1 MSSRRERGR
10 ERDRD
15 GEEEEDSLSRYPK
28 YMSITGEPLKL
39 DLEKNLLGKC
49 RHIDEF
55 ESLNQLGEGTYGVV
69 RRARDR
75 KIVNRTDKHA
85 IVALKQ
91 VRIFDEDRNNG
102 IPITAL
108 REIFLL
114 RDLKHRNVVRVLDV
128 AVGDELHDVY
138 MVMEYAEQDL
148 ANLLDYA
155 RVNYSQS
162 EVKCLAKQLF
172 EGLEYLHDR
181 NIIHRDIK
189 ASNLLLTAK
198 GILKIA
204 DFGLAREYSER
215 PLTPSVVTVWYRSPE
230 LLLGANRYT
239 PAVDMWAAGM
249 VIGEI
254 IKQAPLCP
262 GQNEIDQLNKIAQ
275 LLGVPNDRIWPK
287 IHTMPSYH
295 QLKYRIQNPQRQ
307 NQLEILFLG
316 ATSSATVN
324 LINSCLT
331 YDPEKRITARQCL
344 GHEYFGEPP
353 APKETSMMPTF
364 PESRNGGPD
373 DTIALHGKRVGGYDG
388 AGGSGNGGYVFDFDG
403 QFGGLP
409 QKKRHRHR

>member
-1 MSSRRERGR
+1 MSSRRER
-10 ERDRD
+10 DRD
-15 GEEEEDSLSRYPK
+15 DDSPSRLPK
-28 YMSITGEPLKL
+28 YLSITGEPLQL
-39 DLEKNLLGKC
+39 DLDKGFLGKC
-49 RHIDEF
+49 RHVDEF

-75 KIVNRTDKHA
+75 KVSNQTDRHA

-148 ANLLDYA
+148 ANLLDHA
-155 RVNYSQS
+155 RVSYSQS

-181 NIIHRDIK
+181 NVIHRDIK

-204 DFGLAREYSER
+204 DFGLAREYSSR
-215 PLTPSVVTVWYRSPE
+215 PLTPHVVTVWYRSPE

-239 PAVDMWAAGM
+239 TTVDIWAAGM

-254 IKQAPLCP
+254 LKQTPLCP
-262 GQNEIDQLNKIAQ
+262 GENEIEQLNKIAQ

-287 IHTMPSYH
+287 IHTMPGYH
-295 QLKYRIQNPQRQ
+295 QMKYRIQNPQRQ

-316 ATSSATVN
+316 ITTSATVN
-324 LINSCLT
+324 LLNACLT
-331 YDPEKRITARQCL
+331 YDPDKRISARQAL
-344 GHEYFGEPP
+344 SHEYFRENPP
-353 APKETSMMPTF
+353 PKEPSLLPTF
-364 PESRNGGPD
+364 PESRNNTNTEGASE
-373 DTIALHGKRVGGYDG
+373 TISVHGKRAGGYG
-388 AGGSGNGGYVFDFDG
+388 ESSNSNSGYVFDFDG
-403 QFGGLP
+403 HFGSMP
-409 QKKRHRHR
+409 QKKRHRHG